1 MFIKREV
8 ITYLMSVIA
17 VKNEAGSISVA
28 ADSILIKGDM
38 KKTNFQKIQ
47 KFNDMIV
54 GGCGSAEE
62 LSLFFLFA
70 QEHVLTDVSVKGVT
84 DYILEFSRFKEEYT
98 DKKELDNEYIICYDK
113 HVFEASGLFVQ
124 EVEEFTAIGEG
135 EPFAL
140 AALKL
145 EHSVKE
151 AVQVACSFC
160 CNVSEPIIQLF
171 L

>member
-1 MFIKREV
+1 
-8 ITYLMSVIA
+8 MSVIA
-17 VKNEAGSISVA
+17 VKLEDNNISVA

-47 KFNDMIV
+47 KINDMIV

-62 LSLFFLFA
+62 LSLFFLFV

-84 DYILEFSRFKEEYT
+84 DYMFEFSCFKETYT
-98 DKKELDNEYIICYDK
+98 DKKELENEYIICYDK
-113 HVFEASGLFVQ
+113 RVFEASGLFVQ
-124 EVEEFTAIGEG
+124 EIFEFTALGEG

-145 EHSVKE
+145 GHTVKE
-151 AVQVACSFC
+151 AVQVACAFC
-160 CNVSEPIIQLF
+160 TNVSEPIVQLF
-171 L
+171 I